1 MPEDPDV
8 PEPLRKLLAILYQNN
23 DRRIAELKDS
33 GRKLAHYTTAENA
46 LNILSGRSL
55 WLRNAAVMN
64 DHSEVEH
71 GRAILDRLLDI
82 EAPLGRDFFGALDAV
97 HDGISNTIRA
107 RYYQEAHSA
116 RDLTYMTSLCEHSAD
131 DWLGQLSMWR
141 AYGGER
147 ASVALVFNPEVIFDP
162 SVSLGVSASPV
173 LYGDDGEVAAELSN
187 VIAGLKAAPETIA
200 AVDPWMVAH
209 VVSTALHFAL
219 LSTKHRGFREER
231 EWRVLVRAD
240 DLPTT
245 GPVRS
250 KIQSI
255 GGIPQIVQVLPLH
268 GHGSPLPCN
277 EVQMHHAM
285 ESNEVMFLPQFSWGR
300 LIGRIIVGPSLF
312 PETVKA
318 AIEAQLWMDGVDRW
332 DHPVSLSEI
341 PLRLSSDR

>member
-33 GRKLAHYTTAENA
+33 GRKFAHYTTAENA

-64 DHSEVEH
+64 DHSEIEH
-71 GRAILDRLLDI
+71 GRAILDRLLEI
-82 EAPLGRDFFGALDAV
+82 EAPLGHDFFGALDAV

-116 RDLTYMTSLCEHSAD
+116 RDLTYMTSLCEHDAD

-141 AYGGER
+141 AYGGSR

-173 LYGDDGEVAAELSN
+173 LYGEDGAVAAELSN

-209 VVSTALHFAL
+209 VVSAALHFAL

-231 EWRVLVRAD
+231 EWRILARAD
-240 DLPTT
+240 DLPTS
-245 GPVRS
+245 GPVRR

-255 GGIPQIVQVLPLH
+255 GGIPQLVQVLPLH

-277 EVQMHHAM
+277 EVQFQHGM
-285 ESNEVMFLPQFSWGR
+285 ESDEVMFLPQFSWGR
-300 LIGRIIVGPSLF
+300 LIDRIIVGPSLF

-318 AIEAQLWMDGVDRW
+318 AIEAQLRMDGVDRW
-332 DHPVSLSEI
+332 DQLVSLSEI
-341 PLRLSSDR
+341 PLRLPGDR